1 MLRSQR
7 FPVRIGILAAVLT
20 LASWLSWG
28 LPVLLTS
35 IPPGFAQESAPNGT
49 IIQGYAGVSIEAVS
63 NITGNY
69 VAETSGVYA
78 SNLMG
83 SFQGFKG
90 VGATNQA
97 AGNLNNQGTYIG
109 FAETGSKNALM
120 TTNITL
126 ATITANNRL
135 DTTEKIS
142 YKAKIGDK
150 AFNGA
155 TGIVA
160 VNQAAGNMN
169 SQLNAVTVCM
179 GNAAAVLNNT
189 QLSRINSNNTI
200 NTPVKGAMP
209 SAEVSLA
216 DDTFQNFKG
225 VASVSQVAGNY
236 NQVVTSIRI
245 NINSLP

>member
-7 FPVRIGILAAVLT
+7 FPVRIGILAAALT

-28 LPVLLTS
+28 FPVPLTS

-69 VAETSGVYA
+69 VAETSVSHA
-78 SNLMG
+78 SSLMG

-109 FAETGSKNALM
+109 FAATGSNNALM
-120 TTNITL
+120 TTDVTL
-126 ATITANNRL
+126 ATIHENNSL
-135 DTTEKIS
+135 VTTGKTD
-142 YKAKIGDK
+142 YQATIGGK
-150 AFNGA
+150 SFQGA

-169 SQLNAVTVCM
+169 SQLKAITVCM
-179 GNAAAVLNNT
+179 GNAAAVLNNS
-189 QLSRINSNNTI
+189 QLSQVNSNNTI
-200 NTPVKGAMP
+200 KVQGPMTAN
-209 SAEVSLA
+209 VSL
-216 DDTFQNFKG
+216 DPDTFQGFKG
-225 VASVSQVAGNY
+225 VASVTQVAGNL
-236 NQVVTSIRI
+236 NQVATSLRI
-245 NINSLP
+245 NVNSIP